1 MCHAPLLR
9 SMGMGLAP
17 CRGVQPCRLTTACL
31 PVLPFPSGQVLFQ
44 DGRFQW
50 DRLENLLQLAKE
62 GSGGSG
68 PGAGGGLDLSTTVSD
83 GARVSL
89 AVQAFLSWLAR
100 RLWCKVLQQW
110 EAWLRGGLC

>member
-1 MCHAPLLR
+1 M
-9 SMGMGLAP
+9 
-17 CRGVQPCRLTTACL
+17 
-31 PVLPFPSGQVLFQ
+31 LFQ

-62 GSGGSG
+62 GSDGSG

-89 AVQAFLSWLAR
+89 AVQAFRFVAGPLCC
-100 RLWCKVLQQW
+100 CKVLQHW
-110 EAWLRGGLC
+110 EA